1 VTIDTLPVS
10 GSGPAD
16 IPVRRRDRVRQATV
30 AEIKA
35 LAWQQIAEAGAA
47 SLSLRAVARA
57 MGMTSSALYRYFP
70 RREALLTA
78 LARDGFASLADA
90 LEAVE
95 AEVAGVA
102 AVGER
107 FVRIVRAYRAWS
119 LEHPSEYALMFGT
132 PVPGFEVFGPEV
144 KVELIRGVNVLFR
157 CMIAGVQSGRLH
169 PPALHGPGAARLR
182 AQLRAWDAHEGER
195 LPPAALAGCLFAWTQ
210 LQGAISLE
218 VFGHMPAPLLPAD
231 DLFEQQMRQVLVT
244 LGCDEAG

>member
-1 VTIDTLPVS
+1 VTIDTSPHPTSDDV
-10 GSGPAD
+10 PT
-16 IPVRRRDRVRQATV
+16 RRRDRLRQATL

-70 RREALLTA
+70 SREALLTV
-78 LARDGFASLADA
+78 LVREGFASLADA
-90 LEAVE
+90 LETVE
-95 AEVAGVA
+95 AELAGA
-102 AVGER
+102 AETEER
-107 FVRIVRAYRAWS
+107 FIRIVRAYRAWS

-132 PVPGFEVFGPEV
+132 PVPGFEAFGPEV
-144 KVELIRGVNVLFR
+144 KAELIRGVNVLFR
-157 CMIAGVQSGRLH
+157 CMIAGVRSGRLH

-182 AQLRAWDAHEGER
+182 AQLRAWDAHEGGQ

-231 DLFEQQMRQVLVT
+231 DLFEQQMRQVLAT
-244 LGCDEAG
+244 LGFDQSG

>member
-10 GSGPAD
+10 ASSPEDVPA
-16 IPVRRRDRVRQATV
+16 RRRDRLRQATI

-35 LAWQQIAEAGAA
+35 LAWEQIAVAGAA

-57 MGMTSSALYRYFP
+57 MGMTSSALYRYF
-70 RREALLTA
+70 RSREALLNA
-78 LARDGFASLADA
+78 LVRDGFTSLADT

-95 AEVAGVA
+95 AEVADVTDM
-102 AVGER
+102 GER
-107 FVRIVRAYRAWS
+107 FIRLVGAYRAWS

-144 KVELIRGVNVLFR
+144 KAELIRGVNVLFR

-169 PPALHGPGAARLR
+169 PPALRGPGAARLR
-182 AQLRAWDAHEGER
+182 AQLQAWGAHQGQR

-210 LQGAISLE
+210 LHGAISLD
-218 VFGHMPAPLLPAD
+218 VFGHMPPDVLPAD

-244 LGCDEAG
+244 LGCDPPG